1 VYSSGPYFTSI
12 SVQANIHQAF
22 KMRLNIAAIIS
33 GLLATAVIAAP
44 SRDIVKKDS
53 TIDISKHTD

>member
-1 VYSSGPYFTSI
+1 
-12 SVQANIHQAF
+12 
-22 KMRLNIAAIIS
+22 MRLNIAAIVP

-53 TIDISKHTD
+53 TINISKDIDWPHQ